1 MAYLKKE
8 LCISCHAH
16 RLCIF
21 YYWNNFVSTSRD
33 SWQIPNLLTYRF
45 RCGKLLKIV
54 SWIPQLFFQRLQ
66 IQLFF
71 INIFVA
77 AH

>member
-45 RCGKLLKIV
+45 RCGKLL
-54 SWIPQLFFQRLQ
+54 
-66 IQLFF
+66 
-71 INIFVA
+71 
-77 AH
+77 